1 MSDYVLDRSAIT
13 LVFDKYVSMGY
24 LCGKRVRLER
34 NIFTTYYL
42 FDNAMI
48 VLTVQC
54 SQSYI
59 KLKCATNL

>member
-54 SQSYI
+54 S
-59 KLKCATNL
+59 LT